1 MHKVLITEL
10 CFRELIRELMNSN
23 TPIVPNPIVD
33 PQAAETDPSNQNFI
47 PSDKSELM
55 SALRA
60 LINPIDNERAPNI
73 YIVIKDV
80 IEKEEAEMNDA
91 KIEES
96 LKRIIRKILQETL
109 SNTTLSKRTLSEYFV
124 KDPKTGEMIWQGSG
138 PSPKLSSAATIQ
150 NFEPADRGIPQGP
163 DTPAGRSQKKA
174 FKKMNF
180 AEFDAP
186 LDSDKPEAGRTRR
199 NKMGDSDGL
208 KKMAAE
214 LGFAN
219 PNGALQFMNR
229 ALEKFK
235 FNFSNFDAISVATL
249 EIMKEYI
256 DEWASPY
263 KQNSRMTTG
272 PIISPQDAQLLKQ
285 HPEMIKDLE
294 TFRVYLNKKLK
305 KRKLAAELKVK
316 EPGL

>member
-1 MHKVLITEL
+1 
-10 CFRELIRELMNSN
+10 MNSN

-138 PSPKLSSAATIQ
+138 PSPKLSSAATMQ
-150 NFEPADRGIPQGP
+150 NLDPSARGIPQGP

-174 FKKMNF
+174 FKKMTS

-208 KKMAAE
+208 KKIADE
-214 LGFAN
+214 LGFKN
-219 PNGALQFMNR
+219 PNGALQFLNK
-229 ALEKFK
+229 ALEKMK
-235 FNFSNFDAISVATL
+235 VRIENYDDVMVSSL
-249 EIMKEYI
+249 EAMNDYI
-256 DEWASPY
+256 AELSEIGEFTPTAV
-263 KQNSRMTTG
+263 
-272 PIISPQDAQLLKQ
+272 QLLKDN
-285 HPEMIKDLE
+285 PEIVAGLNSFK
-294 TFRVYLNKKLK
+294 VYLNKKLK
-305 KRKLAAELKVK
+305 KK
-316 EPGL
+316 GL